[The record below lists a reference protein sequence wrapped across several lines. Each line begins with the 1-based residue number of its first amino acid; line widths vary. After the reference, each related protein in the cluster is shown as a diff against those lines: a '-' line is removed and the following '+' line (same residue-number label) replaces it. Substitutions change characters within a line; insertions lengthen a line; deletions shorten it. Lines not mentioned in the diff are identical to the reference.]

1 MSIRVEP
8 GPRRDI
14 AETIGRYFEAR
25 EMPFDIEPTTSGG
38 QHVGF
43 DLDGQPASV
52 TISFEARAYEQF
64 EHGDVQHQRAALT
77 RIGQGF
83 AQAFARRGPNAIA
96 ADFHVSRF

>member
-38 QHVGF
+38 LHVGF

-52 TISFEARAYEQF
+52 TISFEARAYE
-64 EHGDVQHQRAALT
+64 
-77 RIGQGF
+77 
-83 AQAFARRGPNAIA
+83 
-96 ADFHVSRF
+96 

>member
-38 QHVGF
+38 LHVGF
-43 DLDGQPASV
+43 DLDGQPASRP
-52 TISFEARAYEQF
+52 A
-64 EHGDVQHQRAALT
+64 
-77 RIGQGF
+77 
-83 AQAFARRGPNAIA
+83 
-96 ADFHVSRF
+96 

>member
-38 QHVGF
+38 LHVGF
-43 DLDGQPASV
+43 DLDGQSASV

-77 RIGQGF
+77 RIG
-83 AQAFARRGPNAIA
+83 
-96 ADFHVSRF
+96 